1 MAICKCKM
9 CGGDLNITELDK
21 VVECEYCGTTQTVP
35 SADNEKKMTLFNR
48 ANRLRSNNEFDKA
61 AALYEQLVAEFPE
74 EAETYWGLCLCNY
87 GIEYVDDPATGK
99 KIPTCHR
106 ASFEKLSADENFSL
120 AMEYADVIAQRQYR
134 AEARE
139 IDRINEEILSVRRRR
154 TDLRMS
160 A

>member
-1 MAICKCKM
+1 MPAFNCKK
-9 CGGDLNITELDK
+9 CGAPLEITEGMT
-21 VVECEYCGTTQTVP
+21 VCECEFCGVTQTLPRTTSDQVI
-35 SADNEKKMTLFNR
+35 NMFNR
-48 ANRLRSNNEFDKA
+48 ANHFRQQCEFDKA
-61 AALYEQLVAEFPE
+61 ADIYERLLAQEDGDSEIHWSLV
-74 EAETYWGLCLCNY
+74 LCRY

-139 IDRINEEILSVRRRR
+139 IMPE
-154 TDLRMS
+154 T
-160 A
+160 